1 MNEEEE
7 DVECLDGQEEE
18 EQVSAEDRLETL
30 KTLTGTVMAMI
41 ECSNRATKRP
51 QSMIVRGS
59 VGGRVYWPPEETT
72 RKPTVTNNNKVLLNN
87 NSNNSL
93 ANQGTEDENKIQ
105 KEEKDRLDKEFQ
117 DDNNYENYVNYFK
130 SQGILFPR
138 SMWTTTTA
146 VVKNREGQE
155 DVGCG
160 DKEER
165 KKLNINQRDNSQR
178 MGLKLALN
186 LEELVL
192 RKPFQLDDQGRVVA
206 VADEGQELGMDCEY
220 DSEKGKFNCNDLKE
234 GFEEVVVGGNDQ
246 NVIEESINVR
256 KESNNFNPNN
266 NINNVLGVDQKGS
279 LLVNKKI
286 EYFENKLKPSKED
299 NRLKEERAA
308 GNVKK
313 EEVGQEKDTGRILG
327 EKDDLEKERKLIN
340 ILCLGSF
347 FMTVFL
353 LYLFPLP
360 N

>member
-1 MNEEEE
+1 MNEEE

-18 EQVSAEDRLETL
+18 EQVSAGDRLETL

-59 VGGRVYWPPEETT
+59 GGGRVHWPPEETT

-87 NSNNSL
+87 NSNNSI
-93 ANQGTEDENKIQ
+93 ANQGTEDDSRVQ

-117 DDNNYENYVNYFK
+117 EDNNYENYVNYFK

-138 SMWTTTTA
+138 SMWTTTTTG
-146 VVKNREGQE
+146 VKNREDQE
-155 DVGCG
+155 GSKDEQ
-160 DKEER
+160 D
-165 KKLNINQRDNSQR
+165 KKLHINQRDNSQR

-206 VADEGQELGMDCEY
+206 VADEEQEMGMDCEY

-308 GNVKK
+308 GIVRK
-313 EEVGQEKDTGRILG
+313 EEVGQEKDTGRMDYD
-327 EKDDLEKERKLIN
+327 EKGRKLIN

-347 FMTVFL
+347 FMTALL